1 MSARKTALKA
11 LLRVDENSGYSN
23 LVLDKALR
31 SCQLSERDRS
41 FAAALFYGVL
51 ERRLTLDAVLEQYT
65 ARPKR
70 KVDTTVWEILR
81 MAAYQI
87 FYMDKI
93 PDSAAVNEAVIL
105 TKQSGKGKASGFV
118 NGILR
123 NLLRS
128 RGTVEFPPQH
138 GSRLHRLSVQ
148 YSCPEWLISMWESA
162 YGKDITLKI
171 MENCFLRPPLYAR
184 VNTLKI
190 NREKLM
196 DLLHQESI
204 KASPVLWLED
214 ALKLDNTGSIAQS
227 KCFQHGLFHI
237 QDLASQ
243 LCCKLF
249 GAKPGERIYDVCAA
263 PGGKTFTIAQRMHD
277 DGEIRSFDQYKG
289 KVCLIQKGAQRLG
302 IHCISAALR
311 DAAAGSDPLPPAD
324 RVLCD
329 VPCSGLGILRRKPE
343 IRYKS
348 PESIDS
354 LPILQYRILCRS
366 ADLLRPGGVLL
377 YSTCTLN
384 PAENQANTQ
393 RFLSEHPIF
402 AALPLHL
409 PKGIQRTIK
418 EPENQ
423 LTLFPQTN
431 QTDGFFISAFRREE
445 SFNHAGYQIHDTG
458 RTERG
463 L

>member
-31 SCQLSERDRS
+31 SCQLSERDRAFS
-41 FAAALFYGVL
+41 AALFYGVL

-128 RGTVEFPPQH
+128 RGTVEFPLQH

-171 MENCFLRPPLYAR
+171 MENCFLRP
-184 VNTLKI
+184 
-190 NREKLM
+190 
-196 DLLHQESI
+196 
-204 KASPVLWLED
+204 
-214 ALKLDNTGSIAQS
+214 
-227 KCFQHGLFHI
+227 
-237 QDLASQ
+237 
-243 LCCKLF
+243 
-249 GAKPGERIYDVCAA
+249 
-263 PGGKTFTIAQRMHD
+263 
-277 DGEIRSFDQYKG
+277 
-289 KVCLIQKGAQRLG
+289 
-302 IHCISAALR
+302 
-311 DAAAGSDPLPPAD
+311 
-324 RVLCD
+324 
-329 VPCSGLGILRRKPE
+329 
-343 IRYKS
+343 
-348 PESIDS
+348 
-354 LPILQYRILCRS
+354 
-366 ADLLRPGGVLL
+366 
-377 YSTCTLN
+377 
-384 PAENQANTQ
+384 
-393 RFLSEHPIF
+393 
-402 AALPLHL
+402 
-409 PKGIQRTIK
+409 
-418 EPENQ
+418 
-423 LTLFPQTN
+423 
-431 QTDGFFISAFRREE
+431 
-445 SFNHAGYQIHDTG
+445 
-458 RTERG
+458 
-463 L
+463 